1 MQQIDYE
8 KLMQRMIRHLS
19 VMRMGQDGEA
29 TMLVANQLQNFNI
42 ESHEH
47 KGDEVVGVV
56 VDAIDLVVVSG
67 EYVGGGL
74 FVSGVEVQLE
84 DEHQNM
90 DSHNNENEVE
100 GGGKAFV
107 VVNMEDNEERRGISL
122 LVTM

>member
-67 EYVGGGL
+67 EYVGGIICKWG
-74 FVSGVEVQLE
+74 
-84 DEHQNM
+84 
-90 DSHNNENEVE
+90 
-100 GGGKAFV
+100 
-107 VVNMEDNEERRGISL
+107 
-122 LVTM
+122 